1 MLGKFVP
8 YGQIP
13 FFWTRHYN
21 KSIHFVGCGAY
32 TEVYIQGDV
41 AKNNFVAYYIN
52 EKDQIVSVSS

>member
-21 KSIHFVGCGAY
+21 KSIHYVGSGEY
-32 TEVYIQGDV
+32 KEVYVQGDV
-41 AKNNFVAYYIN
+41 SKNNFVAYYIN
-52 EKDQIVSVSS
+52 EAD